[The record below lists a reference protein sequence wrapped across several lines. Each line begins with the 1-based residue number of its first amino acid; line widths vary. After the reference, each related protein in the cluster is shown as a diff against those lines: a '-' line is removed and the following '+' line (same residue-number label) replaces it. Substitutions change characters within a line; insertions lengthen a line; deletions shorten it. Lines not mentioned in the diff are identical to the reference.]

1 MNFVVLS
8 PHFPTNFSQFA
19 IRLKE
24 QGVNVLGLA
33 DEHYE
38 SLRPELKAGLTEYYR
53 VPDMH
58 NYDDLVRALGYF
70 THKYGK
76 LDRIDSHSEYWL
88 ETEARL
94 RTDFNLAGIKLD
106 DIQRIKRKSL
116 MKQTFIEAG
125 VNVARGA
132 IIKDLDEAR
141 SFVKQTGYPV
151 VAKPDVGVGAA
162 STYKIESDGDLE
174 RFFFLKPSVDYL
186 LEEFIQG
193 EIMTFDGLTNS
204 EGEPVFL
211 NSLVYSAGI
220 METVLGDDHIYY
232 YTLREI
238 PADLEAVGRRVLN
251 AFGVRE
257 RLFHFEFFRQHGSG
271 EIYALEVNMRPP
283 GGLTT
288 DMFNYSCDI
297 DIYKAWAGVVA
308 GNGFPYPDYTHKYF
322 CAYVSRKFNRDY
334 AHSHEEILE
343 TLGDKCVQ
351 HESISGVFSAALGNY
366 GYIVRSP
373 DFDELI
379 AMAEYI
385 QE

>member
-1 MNFVVLS
+1 MNFVFLS
-8 PHFPTNFSQFA
+8 PHFPINFSQFA
-19 IRLKE
+19 VRLRE

-33 DEHYE
+33 DEHYD
-38 SLRPELKAGLTEYYR
+38 SLRPELKAALTEYYR

-76 LDRIDSHSEYWL
+76 LDRLDSHSEYWL

-94 RTDFNLAGIKLD
+94 RTDFNVAGIKLD

-116 MKQTFIEAG
+116 MKQAFVDADIKVG
-125 VNVARGA
+125 RGA
-132 IIKDLDEAR
+132 IVRDLEEAR
-141 SFVKQTGYPV
+141 AFARQAGYPL

-174 RFFFLKPSVDYL
+174 RFFFLKPSVDYF

-204 EGEPVFL
+204 EGEAVFV

-220 METVLGDDHIYY
+220 METVLKDDHIYY
-232 YTLREI
+232 YTLRDI
-238 PADLEAVGRRVLN
+238 PADLAEVGKRVLE

-257 RLFHFEFFRQHGSG
+257 RFFHFEFFRQHGTG
-271 EIYALEVNMRPP
+271 EIYALEVNIRPP

-288 DMFNYSCDI
+288 DMFNYACDI
-297 DIYKAWAGVVA
+297 DIYKAWASIVA

-322 CAYVSRKFNRDY
+322 CAYVGRKFNHDY
-334 AHSHEEILE
+334 AHSHEEILGA
-343 TLGDKCVQ
+343 LGTHVCQ
-351 HESISGVFSAALGNY
+351 HEAISGIFSAALGNY
-366 GYIVRSP
+366 GYLVRSP
-373 DFDELI
+373 EHDELI
-379 AMAEYI
+379 AMAEFI